1 MENFLILAGV
11 VVGLLNIA
19 LFIRIWRM
27 TNDIGKI
34 KTYLDEI
41 NKHLKRET

>member
-1 MENFLILAGV
+1 MENILILAGV
-11 VVGLLNIA
+11 VVGLA

-27 TNDIGKI
+27 TNDVAKM

-41 NKHLKRET
+41 NKHLKRGD